1 MSTHPILKA
10 VNTVGSQSGLAKAIG
25 APPALVWQWVHG
37 QRPIAAKWCIP
48 IETATGGQVTRHDL
62 RPDIFGAGPEQEV
75 AA

>member
-1 MSTHPILKA
+1 MNTHLILKA
-10 VNTVGSQSGLAKAIG
+10 VHAAGSQSGLAKAIQ

-37 QRPIAAKWCIP
+37 RRPIAAKWCVP

-62 RPDIFGAGPEQEV
+62 RPDIFGAGPGQEV